1 MILRKLGLS
10 ENFLRYVLYSRKTAW
25 GVGFLSPLTIIDT
38 LAMKLYLGHIRA
50 NNSIKKLIQINKDNA
65 RLQYGYSKIIIDT
78 DRQEK
83 EIK

>member
-1 MILRKLGLS
+1 
-10 ENFLRYVLYSRKTAW
+10 
-25 GVGFLSPLTIIDT
+25 
-38 LAMKLYLGHIRA
+38 MKLYLGHIRA